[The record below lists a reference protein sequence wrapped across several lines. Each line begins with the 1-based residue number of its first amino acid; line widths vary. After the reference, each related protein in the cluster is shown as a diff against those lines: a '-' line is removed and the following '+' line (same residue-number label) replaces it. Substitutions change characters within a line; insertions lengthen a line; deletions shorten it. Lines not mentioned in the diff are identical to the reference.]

1 VRENVAGGDYART
14 MVAAAFDVEAVRERF
29 GALRTD
35 FAFFDAP
42 GGTQVPD
49 EVGAAMARTV
59 RDASGN
65 LGAPYATGR
74 AVEAIL
80 ARAKSDAA
88 ELLGSSPEEIVFGAN
103 MTTLNFSLSR
113 AAGRDLQPGDEIV
126 VTALDHDGGVAPWV
140 ELADDRGALVRVVG
154 ARDDFSVDLDEL
166 ERSVGPRT
174 RVIAFAWASNAVG
187 AVADAARICEL
198 AREVGA
204 LSWIDAVHYAAHEPV
219 DACALG
225 CDVLLVS
232 PYKFCGPHLGI
243 ATVREEVAAGWRPY
257 KARPSDS
264 TPVGRRFE
272 TGTLPYE
279 LLAAFSA
286 TVDYLGSIGGLPAIR
301 EYERT
306 LGAYFLERL
315 PDGVTLYG
323 PETMDGRVPTF
334 LLNVEGMV
342 ADEAARRLAERGIG
356 VWHSDNW
363 YCLGLEDRLPPR
375 SLRAGLAHYNTVDE
389 VDRLLVELERLAG

>member
-1 VRENVAGGDYART
+1 
-14 MVAAAFDVEAVRERF
+14 MVASAFDVQAVRGRF
-29 GALRTD
+29 SALSTG
-35 FAFFDAP
+35 FAFLDAP

-80 ARAKSDAA
+80 ARAKRDAA
-88 ELLGSSPEEIVFGAN
+88 ELVGSSPEEIVFGAN
-103 MTTLNFSLSR
+103 MTTLNFALSR
-113 AAGRDLQPGDEIV
+113 TAGRDFEPGDEIL
-126 VTALDHDGGVAPWV
+126 VTAVDHDGGVAPWV
-140 ELADDRGALVRVVG
+140 ELASDRGAVVRTVA
-154 ARDDFSVDLDEL
+154 ARGDFSVDLEEL
-166 ERSVGPRT
+166 DRCVGPRT

-187 AVADAARICEL
+187 TVADAARICEL
-198 AREVGA
+198 ARETGA

-219 DACALG
+219 DVESLG

-243 ATVREEVAAGWRPY
+243 AAVREEVAAGWRPY
-257 KARPSDS
+257 KARPSAS
-264 TPVGRRFE
+264 TPLGRRFE

-286 TVDYLGSIGGLPAIR
+286 TVDYLESIGGLPAIR
-301 EYERT
+301 EYERS
-306 LGAYFLERL
+306 LGVHFLDRL
-315 PDGVTLYG
+315 PQGVTLYG
-323 PETMDGRVPTF
+323 PETMEGRVPTF
-334 LLNVEGMV
+334 LLNVEGV
-342 ADEAARRLAERGIG
+342 GAAEAARGLAEHGIG

-363 YCLGLEDRLPPR
+363 YCVGLEDRLPPE
-375 SLRAGLAHYNTVDE
+375 SIRAGFAHYNTVEE
-389 VDRLLVELERLAG
+389 VDRLLAGLERLAP